1 MIQKT
6 IVVGPLQCNCTLL
19 ACERTGEAV
28 LIDPGDEPQKILK
41 ALGESALKIKYLL
54 HTHAHF
60 DHFGATSAVKAVLGG
75 SVALHKGDER
85 LWQALKAQGQMFGFD
100 FEEPV
105 AVDKWVEDGETLEF
119 GDHKLEVIHTPG
131 HSPGSLCFKLQDGKE
146 SVYSGDTL
154 FHRSIGRA
162 DLWGGD
168 GRQLIR
174 SIKERLLVL
183 EGDLAVYPGHG
194 PSTRIG
200 EEKLE
205 NPFLS

>member
-1 MIQKT
+1 MIQKS
-6 IVVGPLQCNCTLL
+6 IVVGPLQCNCMLL

-41 ALGESALKIKYLL
+41 ALGEPNLKIKYLL

-60 DHFGATSAVKAVLGG
+60 DHFGATKAVKASSGG
-75 SVALHKGDER
+75 IVTLHKADEP
-85 LWQALKAQGQMFGFD
+85 LWNALTKQGQMFGFE

-105 AVDKWVEDGETLEF
+105 TVEKFVEDGEVLAF
-119 GDHKLEVIHTPG
+119 GDHRLEVIHTPG

-146 SVYSGDTL
+146 TIYSGDTL
-154 FHRSIGRA
+154 FYRSIGRA

-168 GRQLIR
+168 GRQLLR
-174 SIKERLLVL
+174 SIRERLFVL
-183 EGDLAVYPGHG
+183 EDDLKVYPGHG
-194 PSTRIG
+194 PSTLIG
-200 EEKLE
+200 EEKRQ